1 MRALPHK
8 HRNRL
13 WETVTDFKSGLQV
26 RYRDKIPAAWEHNNL
41 SMCLWAIPPPERLT
55 LKWHWLL
62 TGRNTVCFTALYCPE
77 THTLCFVRMSSDILH
92 PAFLLTRDFHSPSLT
107 PSFAL
112 SLLKDSLYHSRWRRS
127 RRRVNRPLTPRWRQP
142 NRLSHKGQFVSWK
155 HKALR
160 PTITLLMVMYGCPVV
175 H

>member
-1 MRALPHK
+1 MKGDSLWQCLPPCCLALK

-13 WETVTDFKSGLQV
+13 WETVTNFKSVLQV
-26 RYRDKIPAAWEHNNL
+26 TYGDKIPAAWEQNNL
-41 SMCLWAIPPPERLT
+41 SMWVQNDWSDIGFWRGEILSASL
-55 LKWHWLL
+55 
-62 TGRNTVCFTALYCPE
+62 PE

-155 HKALR
+155 LCAPRWL
-160 PTITLLMVMYGCPVV
+160 C
-175 H
+175 